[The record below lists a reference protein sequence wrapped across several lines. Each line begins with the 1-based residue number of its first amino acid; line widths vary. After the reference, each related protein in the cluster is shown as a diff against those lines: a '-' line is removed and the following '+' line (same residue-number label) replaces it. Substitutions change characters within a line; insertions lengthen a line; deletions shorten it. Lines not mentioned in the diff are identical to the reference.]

1 MAEVEEGDPPERDVK
16 VCTNSARKCDS
27 RGWSEVKL
35 ETDIL
40 LGSSQQ
46 HGNTFIHTYLTSL
59 PLVSVYC
66 RGHVPG
72 WKSRRNFNSS
82 TNSIFVCAQFTLW
95 QMHWTNLSVSIQAK
109 YWGYILT
116 LKKREDELWK
126 LPLNSWLKIE
136 LKTWWK
142 SILYCISMVLID
154 LEAINPFTPKFKK
167 YILPNLQKR
176 NV

>member
-27 RGWSEVKL
+27 RGWSVVEL

-46 HGNTFIHTYLTSL
+46 RGNTFIHTYLTSL

-72 WKSRRNFNSS
+72 WKSRWNFNSS
-82 TNSIFVCAQFTLW
+82 TNSISVCAQFTLW
-95 QMHWTNLSVSIQAK
+95 QMHWTNLSVSIQATSIEATS
-109 YWGYILT
+109 WR
-116 LKKREDELWK
+116 LKNVKTSYENCRWIRDFAVTTDSK
-126 LPLNSWLKIE
+126 SSWQHGGKV
-136 LKTWWK
+136 
-142 SILYCISMVLID
+142 YCAVF
-154 LEAINPFTPKFKK
+154 PCC
-167 YILPNLQKR
+167 
-176 NV
+176 